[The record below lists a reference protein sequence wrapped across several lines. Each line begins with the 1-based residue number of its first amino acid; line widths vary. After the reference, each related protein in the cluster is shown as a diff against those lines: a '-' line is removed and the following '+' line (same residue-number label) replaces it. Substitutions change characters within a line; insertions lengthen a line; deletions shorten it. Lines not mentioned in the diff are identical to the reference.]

1 MKSDLTVEEQTHVRT
16 ALRFLRVRCGSWANV
31 GKVLGFQKITL
42 AHVSR
47 GRTVSASLAVRLAR
61 VVGVTV
67 DDVLTGHFPAPG
79 ACPHCGHVREPAAP
93 SSTCPSPA
101 FPV

>member
-47 GRTVSASLAVRLAR
+47 GRTVSASLAVRLA
-61 VVGVTV
+61 GQTSLTPTEFSIM
-67 DDVLTGHFPAPG
+67 LTGTLLPALLSL
-79 ACPHCGHVREPAAP
+79 AR
-93 SSTCPSPA
+93 
-101 FPV
+101 